1 MIEILTNDYDN
12 VVAIHMKG
20 ELTTKDYE
28 PVVNLLEDKIKNYG
42 KINLYCEVDEMEEVE
57 AGAIWKDLK
66 FDVKHFNDFE
76 RVAMVGDKQWLEW
89 GAKFAKPFT
98 SAEVKYFDMSEKA
111 EAMQWVVAE
120 SNVPRS

>member
-1 MIEILTNDYDN
+1 MIEILTNDHDN
-12 VVAIHMKG
+12 TVAIRMSG

-28 PVVNLLEDKIKNYG
+28 PVISLLENKIQNYG
-42 KINLYCEVDEMEEVE
+42 KLNLYCEVEDLEEVD

-66 FDVKHFNDFE
+66 FDIKHFNDFE

-98 SAEVKYFDMSEKA
+98 AAEVKYFDKTEKA
-111 EAMQWVVAE
+111 LAMEWVVAKTGE
-120 SNVPRS
+120 FH